1 MKKFS
6 KIIGIFIL
14 MSIFLVG
21 CNSNLDKKSTS
32 LKEVN
37 ISSIKD
43 NNYFTT
49 TPKEEL
55 ENKAFLVENSS
66 DQYIVFSKMNID
78 KENVSCD
85 VKNSILQINVK
96 TSGNAENTY
105 AYKIINSKEKNYESI
120 NLIKD
125 GEEVAFSSVINVD
138 LKTTFL

>member
-66 DQYIVFSKMNID
+66 DQYIVFYKMNID
-78 KENVSCD
+78 KENISCD

-105 AYKIINSKEKNYESI
+105 VYKIINSKEKNYESI

-125 GEEVAFSSVINVD
+125 GEEEAFSSVINVD
-138 LKTTFL
+138 

>member
-14 MSIFLVG
+14 MGIFLVG

-43 NNYFTT
+43 NDYFTT

-55 ENKAFLVENSS
+55 VNKAFLVENSS
-66 DQYIVFSKMNID
+66 GQYIVFYKMNID
-78 KENVSCD
+78 KENISCD

-138 LKTTFL
+138 

>member
-14 MSIFLVG
+14 MGIFLVG

-66 DQYIVFSKMNID
+66 DQYIVFYKMNID
-78 KENVSCD
+78 KENISCD

-96 TSGNAENTY
+96 TSGNAENAY
-105 AYKIINSKEKNYESI
+105 AYKIINPKEKNYESI

-138 LKTTFL
+138 

>member
-49 TPKEEL
+49 TPKEDL

-66 DQYIVFSKMNID
+66 DQYIVFYKMNID

-138 LKTTFL
+138 

>member
-14 MSIFLVG
+14 MGIFLVG

-55 ENKAFLVENSS
+55 VNKAFLVENSS
-66 DQYIVFSKMNID
+66 DQYIVFYKMNID
-78 KENVSCD
+78 KENISCD

-105 AYKIINSKEKNYESI
+105 VYKIINSKEKNYESI

-138 LKTTFL
+138 

>member
-14 MSIFLVG
+14 MVIFLVG

-66 DQYIVFSKMNID
+66 DQYIVFYKMNID

-105 AYKIINSKEKNYESI
+105 VYKIINSKEKNYESI

-138 LKTTFL
+138 

>member
-14 MSIFLVG
+14 MGIFLVG

-55 ENKAFLVENSS
+55 ENKAFLVKNSS
-66 DQYIVFSKMNID
+66 DQYIVFYKMNID

-138 LKTTFL
+138 

>member
-14 MSIFLVG
+14 MGIFLVG

-66 DQYIVFSKMNID
+66 GQYIVFYKMNID

-138 LKTTFL
+138 

>member
-66 DQYIVFSKMNID
+66 DQYIVFYKMNID

-105 AYKIINSKEKNYESI
+105 VYKIINSKEKNYESI

-138 LKTTFL
+138 

>member
-1 MKKFS
+1 M
-6 KIIGIFIL
+6 G
-14 MSIFLVG
+14 IFLVG

-55 ENKAFLVENSS
+55 ENKAFLVKNSS
-66 DQYIVFSKMNID
+66 NQYIVFYKMNID

-138 LKTTFL
+138 

>member
-1 MKKFS
+1 M
-6 KIIGIFIL
+6 G
-14 MSIFLVG
+14 IFLVG

-66 DQYIVFSKMNID
+66 GQYIVFYKMNID
-78 KENVSCD
+78 KENISCD

-105 AYKIINSKEKNYESI
+105 VYKIINSKEKNYESI

-125 GEEVAFSSVINVD
+125 GEEEAFSSVINVD
-138 LKTTFL
+138 

>member
-14 MSIFLVG
+14 MGIFLVG

-66 DQYIVFSKMNID
+66 GQYIVFYKMNID
-78 KENVSCD
+78 KENISCD

-105 AYKIINSKEKNYESI
+105 VYKIINSKEKNYESI

-125 GEEVAFSSVINVD
+125 GEEEAFSSVINVD
-138 LKTTFL
+138 

>member
-37 ISSIKD
+37 ISSIKN

-55 ENKAFLVENSS
+55 ENKAFLVKNSS
-66 DQYIVFSKMNID
+66 DQYIVFYKMNID

-138 LKTTFL
+138 

>member
-6 KIIGIFIL
+6 KIIVVFIL
-14 MSIFLVG
+14 MGIFLVG

-66 DQYIVFSKMNID
+66 DQYIVFYKMNID

-105 AYKIINSKEKNYESI
+105 VYKIINSKEKNHESI

-138 LKTTFL
+138 

>member
-14 MSIFLVG
+14 MGIFLVG

-55 ENKAFLVENSS
+55 ENKAFLVKNSY
-66 DQYIVFSKMNID
+66 DQYIVFYKMNID

-138 LKTTFL
+138 

>member
-14 MSIFLVG
+14 MGIFLVG

-66 DQYIVFSKMNID
+66 DQYIVFYKMNID
-78 KENVSCD
+78 KDISCD

-138 LKTTFL
+138 

>member
-14 MSIFLVG
+14 MGIFLVG

-55 ENKAFLVENSS
+55 ENKAFLVKNSS
-66 DQYIVFSKMNID
+66 DQYIVFYKMNID

-125 GEEVAFSSVINVD
+125 GEEVAFSSVINLD
-138 LKTTFL
+138 

>member
-14 MSIFLVG
+14 MGIFLVG

-55 ENKAFLVENSS
+55 ENKAFLVENSF
-66 DQYIVFSKMNID
+66 DQYIVFYKMNID

-138 LKTTFL
+138 

>member
-14 MSIFLVG
+14 MGIFLVG

-55 ENKAFLVENSS
+55 ENKAFLVENSF
-66 DQYIVFSKMNID
+66 DQYIVFYKMNID

-105 AYKIINSKEKNYESI
+105 VYKIINSKEKNYESI

-138 LKTTFL
+138 

>member
-66 DQYIVFSKMNID
+66 DQYIVFYKMNID

-105 AYKIINSKEKNYESI
+105 VYKIINSKEKNYESI
-120 NLIKD
+120 NFIKD

-138 LKTTFL
+138 

>member
-55 ENKAFLVENSS
+55 ENKAFLVKNSS
-66 DQYIVFSKMNID
+66 NQYIVFYKMNID

-138 LKTTFL
+138 

>member
-66 DQYIVFSKMNID
+66 DQYIVFYKMNID

-105 AYKIINSKEKNYESI
+105 VYKIINSKEKNYG
-120 NLIKD
+120 NPC
-125 GEEVAFSSVINVD
+125 F
-138 LKTTFL
+138 T

>member
-14 MSIFLVG
+14 MGIFLVG

-37 ISSIKD
+37 IYSIKD

-55 ENKAFLVENSS
+55 VNKAFLVENSS
-66 DQYIVFSKMNID
+66 DQYIVFYKMNID
-78 KENVSCD
+78 KENISCD

-105 AYKIINSKEKNYESI
+105 VYKIINSKEKNYESI

-125 GEEVAFSSVINVD
+125 GEEVSFSSVINVD
-138 LKTTFL
+138 

>member
-6 KIIGIFIL
+6 KIIVVFIL
-14 MSIFLVG
+14 MGIFLVG

-55 ENKAFLVENSS
+55 VNKAFLVENSS
-66 DQYIVFSKMNID
+66 DQYIVFYKMNID
-78 KENVSCD
+78 KENISCD

-138 LKTTFL
+138 

>member
-14 MSIFLVG
+14 MGIFLVG

-55 ENKAFLVENSS
+55 ENKAFLVKNSS
-66 DQYIVFSKMNID
+66 GQYIVFYKMNID

-138 LKTTFL
+138 

>member
-14 MSIFLVG
+14 MGIFLVG

-66 DQYIVFSKMNID
+66 DQYIVFYKMNID

-105 AYKIINSKEKNYESI
+105 AYKIINSKENNYESI

-138 LKTTFL
+138 

>member
-55 ENKAFLVENSS
+55 ENKAFLVENSF
-66 DQYIVFSKMNID
+66 DQYIVFYKMNID

-138 LKTTFL
+138 

>member
-14 MSIFLVG
+14 MGIFLVG

-55 ENKAFLVENSS
+55 ENKAFLVKNSS
-66 DQYIVFSKMNID
+66 NQYIVFYKMNID

-138 LKTTFL
+138 

>member
-1 MKKFS
+1 
-6 KIIGIFIL
+6 

-66 DQYIVFSKMNID
+66 DQYIVFYKMNID

-105 AYKIINSKEKNYESI
+105 VYKIINSKEKNYESI

-138 LKTTFL
+138 

>member
-14 MSIFLVG
+14 MGIFLVG

-66 DQYIVFSKMNID
+66 DQYIVFYKMNID

-138 LKTTFL
+138 

>member
-1 MKKFS
+1 MKKFR

-66 DQYIVFSKMNID
+66 DQYIVFYKMNID
-78 KENVSCD
+78 KENISCD

-138 LKTTFL
+138 

>member
-55 ENKAFLVENSS
+55 ENKAFLAENSS
-66 DQYIVFSKMNID
+66 GQYIVFYKMNID
-78 KENVSCD
+78 KENISCD

-125 GEEVAFSSVINVD
+125 GEEVAFASVINVD
-138 LKTTFL
+138 

>member
-14 MSIFLVG
+14 MGIFLVG

-55 ENKAFLVENSS
+55 VNKAFLVENSS
-66 DQYIVFSKMNID
+66 GQYIVFYKMNID

-138 LKTTFL
+138 

>member
-14 MSIFLVG
+14 MGIFLVG

-55 ENKAFLVENSS
+55 ENKAFLVKNSS
-66 DQYIVFSKMNID
+66 DQYIVFYKMNID
-78 KENVSCD
+78 KKMYLVM
-85 VKNSILQINVK
+85 
-96 TSGNAENTY
+96 
-105 AYKIINSKEKNYESI
+105 
-120 NLIKD
+120 
-125 GEEVAFSSVINVD
+125 
-138 LKTTFL
+138 

>member
-66 DQYIVFSKMNID
+66 DQYIVFYKMNID

-138 LKTTFL
+138 

>member
-1 MKKFS
+1 MKKFR

-66 DQYIVFSKMNID
+66 DQYIVFYKMNID

-138 LKTTFL
+138 

>member
-49 TPKEEL
+49 TPKEDL

-66 DQYIVFSKMNID
+66 GQYIVFYKMNID

-105 AYKIINSKEKNYESI
+105 VYKIINSKEKNYESI

-138 LKTTFL
+138 

>member
-55 ENKAFLVENSS
+55 VNKAFLVENSS
-66 DQYIVFSKMNID
+66 YQYIVFYKMNID
-78 KENVSCD
+78 KENISCD

-105 AYKIINSKEKNYESI
+105 VYKIINSKEKNYESI

-138 LKTTFL
+138 

>member
-6 KIIGIFIL
+6 KIIVVFIL
-14 MSIFLVG
+14 MGIFLVG

-49 TPKEEL
+49 TPKEDL

-66 DQYIVFSKMNID
+66 DQYIVFYKMNID

-105 AYKIINSKEKNYESI
+105 VYKIINSKEKNYESI

-138 LKTTFL
+138 

>member
-55 ENKAFLVENSS
+55 ENKAFLVKNSS
-66 DQYIVFSKMNID
+66 DQYIVFYKMNID

-138 LKTTFL
+138 